1 MSQEASC
8 CAPPSACKVEAVVS
22 VDERGLILLPKDLR
36 EKARIRAGDKLAV
49 VSCERDGEIC
59 CISLI
64 KVEELSATVKGFL
77 GPIFSDVVGKQ

>member
-1 MSQEASC
+1 MSQEPSC

-22 VDERGLILLPKDLR
+22 VDERGQMLLPKDLR

-49 VSCERDGEIC
+49 VSCERDGEVC